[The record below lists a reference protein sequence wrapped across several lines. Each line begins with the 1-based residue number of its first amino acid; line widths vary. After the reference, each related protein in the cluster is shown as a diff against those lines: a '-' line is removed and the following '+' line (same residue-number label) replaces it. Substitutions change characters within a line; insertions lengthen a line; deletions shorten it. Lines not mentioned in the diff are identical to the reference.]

1 MISRRSALA
10 IAARLSVVGLSA
22 LALASCGK
30 APSTPASKDTVVFS
44 ILSTESAQN
53 MEGYWKPIL
62 TDMEK
67 QTGLK
72 VKPFFSS
79 NYSSLI
85 VAMGAKQT
93 DLGWFSN
100 QSGLEAVRRSGG
112 EVFARTFDPSGTD
125 GYKSV
130 IIVPADS
137 KLTLEGLL
145 KCDKTLNFG
154 IGDKKS
160 TSGTLAP
167 MTYVFIPAGKKPENC
182 FKTVLSASH
191 DANLAAVANHKL
203 DASTNNTTAL
213 RLNAARS
220 DNKTGK
226 VKVIWESPTLPE
238 DPIVW
243 RKDLD
248 PVIKEKLRQFFLTY
262 GQGDTPEAATQ
273 RANLAKLSMGGFKPA
288 DDSHLLVVRE
298 MEALEGLGLARE
310 TGDQAKIAA
319 AQKTLDG
326 IKAERLAAEG
336 KAGLVAP
343 AAPVAN

>member
-1 MISRRSALA
+1 MTSPRMIHRRLIAGLGLAAL
-10 IAARLSVVGLSA
+10 
-22 LALASCGK
+22 LALAGCGEK
-30 APSTPASKDTVVFS
+30 KTVTPVAKDTIVFS

-53 MEGYWKPIL
+53 MESYWKPIL
-62 TDMEK
+62 ADMEAS
-67 QTGLK
+67 TGMK

-93 DLGWFSN
+93 DVGWFSN

-137 KLTLEGLL
+137 KLTVEGLL
-145 KCDKTLNFG
+145 KCDRTLNFG

-167 MTYVFIPAGKKPENC
+167 MTYLFIPANKKPETC
-182 FKTVLSASH
+182 FKAVLSASH
-191 DANLAAVANHKL
+191 DANLFAVANHKL

-213 RLNAARS
+213 KLNAFKGSAQAS
-220 DNKTGK
+220 K

-262 GQGDTPEAATQ
+262 GQGDTPAAAQQ
-273 RANLAKLSMGGFKPA
+273 RKNLERLSMGGFKPA
-288 DDSHLLVVRE
+288 DDTHLLVVRE
-298 MEALEGLGLARE
+298 MEALENVGLARE
-310 TGDQAKIAA
+310 AGDPAKLAA
-319 AQKTLDG
+319 AEKVLAG
-326 IKAERLAAEG
+326 IKAERVAAEG
-336 KAGLVAP
+336 KAGL
-343 AAPVAN
+343 AAPVN

>member
-1 MISRRSALA
+1 MIRRSLF
-10 IAARLSVVGLSA
+10 IAAAAAMALSA
-22 LALASCGK
+22 CSPK
-30 APSTPASKDTVVFS
+30 PAAEGPKDTIVFS

-53 MEGYWKPIL
+53 MESYWKPIL
-62 TDMEK
+62 VDMEK

-85 VAMGAKQT
+85 VAMGADQT
-93 DLGWFSN
+93 DVGWFSN

-137 KLTLEGLL
+137 KLTLADLL
-145 KCDKTLNFG
+145 KCDKTLDFG

-167 MTYVFIPAGKKPENC
+167 MTYVFIPAGKKPDTC

-191 DANLAAVANHKL
+191 DANLFAVANKKL
-203 DASTNNTTAL
+203 DAATNNTTAL
-213 RLNAARS
+213 RLN
-220 DNKTGK
+220 DNRGGAQSNKI
-226 VKVIWESPTLPE
+226 KVIWESPTLPE
-238 DPIVW
+238 DPIIW

-248 PVIKEKLRQFFLTY
+248 PVVKEKVRQFFLTY
-262 GQGDTPEAATQ
+262 GQGDTPEAAQQ
-273 RANLAKLSMGGFKPA
+273 RANLAKLSMGGFLAA
-288 DDSHLLVVRE
+288 DDTHLLVVRE
-298 MEALEGLGLARE
+298 MEALEQFGLAKE
-310 TGDQAKIAA
+310 TGDAAKIAA
-319 AQKTLDG
+319 AQKALDG
-326 IKAERLAAEG
+326 VKAERVAAEG
-336 KAGLVAP
+336 KAGLPAP
-343 AAPVAN
+343 AN

>member
-1 MISRRSALA
+1 MIRRRLITALGA
-10 IAARLSVVGLSA
+10 GLGLAAV
-22 LALASCGK
+22 LALAGCGEDK
-30 APSTPASKDTVVFS
+30 AAAPVAKDTIVFS

-53 MEGYWKPIL
+53 MESYWKPIL
-62 TDMEK
+62 ADMEK
-67 QTGLK
+67 STGMK

-93 DLGWFSN
+93 DVGWFSN

-137 KLTLEGLL
+137 KLTVEGLL
-145 KCDKTLNFG
+145 KCDKSLDFG
-154 IGDKKS
+154 LGDKKS

-167 MTYVFIPAGKKPENC
+167 MTYLFIPANKKPETC

-191 DANLAAVANHKL
+191 DANLFAVANHKL
-203 DASTNNTTAL
+203 DAATNNSTAL
-213 RLNAARS
+213 RLNTYAKGGAQA
-220 DNKTGK
+220 NK

-248 PVIKEKLRQFFLTY
+248 PVVKEKLRQFFLTY
-262 GQGDTPEAATQ
+262 AQGDTPVAAQQ
-273 RANLAKLSMGGFKPA
+273 RKNLARLSMGGFKPA
-288 DDSHLLVVRE
+288 DDTHLLVVRE
-298 MEALEGLGLARE
+298 MEALEQVGLARE
-310 TGDQAKIAA
+310 AGDPAKLAA
-319 AQKTLDG
+319 TEKTLAG
-326 IKAERLAAEG
+326 IRAERVIAEG
-336 KAGLVAP
+336 KAGI
-343 AAPVAN
+343 AAPVN

>member
-1 MISRRSALA
+1 MISRPVISKF
-10 IAARLSVVGLSA
+10 AAGLGLVAA
-22 LALASCGK
+22 LALAGCGEK
-30 APSTPASKDTVVFS
+30 KTPAPVAKDTIVFS

-62 TDMEK
+62 ADMEAS
-67 QTGLK
+67 TGMK

-93 DLGWFSN
+93 DVGWFSN

-130 IIVPADS
+130 IIVPVDS
-137 KLTLEGLL
+137 NLTVEGLL

-167 MTYVFIPAGKKPENC
+167 MTYLFIPANKKPETC

-191 DANLAAVANHKL
+191 DANLFAVANKKL
-203 DASTNNTTAL
+203 DAATNNSTAL
-213 RLNAARS
+213 SLNRLAKGGAQAN
-220 DNKTGK
+220 K

-248 PVIKEKLRQFFLTY
+248 PVVKEKLRQFFLTY
-262 GQGDTPEAATQ
+262 GQGDTPVAAQQ
-273 RANLAKLSMGGFKPA
+273 RANLKRLSMGGFKAA

-298 MEALEGLGLARE
+298 MEALENVGLARE
-310 TGDQAKIAA
+310 AGDAAKLAA
-319 AQKTLDG
+319 AEKTLAG
-326 IKAERLAAEG
+326 IKAERVVAEG
-336 KAGLVAP
+336 KAGL
-343 AAPVAN
+343 AAPVN

>member
-1 MISRRSALA
+1 MIRRHFTASLGLGLGLAAAL
-10 IAARLSVVGLSA
+10 V
-22 LALASCGK
+22 LAGCSEKKVEAPK
-30 APSTPASKDTVVFS
+30 AKDTIVFS

-53 MEGYWKPIL
+53 MQSYWDPIL
-62 TDMEK
+62 VDMEK
-67 QTGLK
+67 STGMK

-93 DLGWFSN
+93 DVGWFSN
-100 QSGLEAVRRSGG
+100 ASGLEAVRRSDG

-137 KLTLEGLL
+137 KLTVEGLL

-167 MTYVFIPAGKKPENC
+167 MTYLFIPANKKPETC
-182 FKTVLSASH
+182 FKTVRSASH
-191 DANLAAVANHKL
+191 DANLFAVANHQI
-203 DASTNNTTAL
+203 DASTNNSTAL
-213 RLNAARS
+213 RLNEYAKGGAQA
-220 DNKTGK
+220 KK

-248 PVIKEKLRQFFLTY
+248 PVVKEKLRQFFLTY
-262 GQGDTPEAATQ
+262 GQGDTPAAAQQ
-273 RANLAKLSMGGFKPA
+273 RKNLERLSMGGFKPA
-288 DDSHLLVVRE
+288 DDTHLLVVRE
-298 MEALEGLGLARE
+298 MEALEQVGLARE
-310 TGDQAKIAA
+310 SGDKAKLDAA
-319 AQKTLDG
+319 EKNMADIKTQR
-326 IKAERLAAEG
+326 IAAEG
-336 KAGLVAP
+336 KAGVAAP
-343 AAPVAN
+343 AN

>member
-1 MISRRSALA
+1 MIRRSLIAGLGLIALSL
-10 IAARLSVVGLSA
+10 AA
-22 LALASCGK
+22 CGENNK
-30 APSTPASKDTVVFS
+30 AAPAPKDTIVFS

-53 MEGYWKPIL
+53 MESYWKPIL
-62 TDMEK
+62 ADMETS
-67 QTGLK
+67 TGMK

-93 DLGWFSN
+93 DVGWFSN

-130 IIVPADS
+130 IIVPVDS

-145 KCDKTLNFG
+145 KCDKTLDFG

-167 MTYVFIPAGKKPENC
+167 MTYLFIPANKKPETC

-191 DANLAAVANHKL
+191 DANLFAVANHKL
-203 DASTNNTTAL
+203 DAATNNSTAL
-213 RLNAARS
+213 RLNTYAKGGAQA
-220 DNKTGK
+220 KK
-226 VKVIWESPTLPE
+226 IKVIWESPTLPE

-248 PVIKEKLRQFFLTY
+248 PVVKEKLRQFFLTY
-262 GQGDTPEAATQ
+262 GQGDTPAAAQQ
-273 RANLAKLSMGGFKPA
+273 RLNLKRLSMGGFKAA
-288 DDSHLLVVRE
+288 DNSHLLVVRE
-298 MEALEGLGLARE
+298 MEALEQVGLARE
-310 TGDQAKIAA
+310 AGDPAKLAA
-319 AQKTLDG
+319 AEKNLAG
-326 IKAERLAAEG
+326 IKAERVVAEG
-336 KAGLVAP
+336 KAGV
-343 AAPVAN
+343 AAPVN

>member
-1 MISRRSALA
+1 MIRRSLF
-10 IAARLSVVGLSA
+10 IAAAATLALSA
-22 LALASCGK
+22 CSPKPVAEG
-30 APSTPASKDTVVFS
+30 SKDTIVFS

-53 MEGYWKPIL
+53 MESYWKPIL
-62 TDMEK
+62 ADMEK
-67 QTGLK
+67 QTGMK

-85 VAMGAKQT
+85 VAMAADQT
-93 DLGWFSN
+93 DVGWFSN

-137 KLTLEGLL
+137 KLTLQDLL
-145 KCDKTLNFG
+145 KCDKTLDFG

-167 MTYVFIPAGKKPENC
+167 MTYVFIPAGKKPDTC

-191 DANLAAVANHKL
+191 DANLFAVANKKL
-203 DASTNNTTAL
+203 DAATNNTTAL
-213 RLNAARS
+213 RLNGDRGAAQL
-220 DNKTGK
+220 NK

-243 RKDLD
+243 RKTLD
-248 PVIKEKLRQFFLTY
+248 PVTKEKVRQFFLTY
-262 GQGDTPEAATQ
+262 GQGDTPAAAQQ
-273 RANLAKLSMGGFKPA
+273 RANLAKLSMGGFLAA
-288 DDSHLLVVRE
+288 DDTHLLVVRE
-298 MEALEGLGLARE
+298 MEALEQFGLAKE
-310 TGDQAKIAA
+310 TGDAAKIAA

-326 IKAERLAAEG
+326 VKAERLAAEG
-336 KAGLVAP
+336 KAGLPAP
-343 AAPVAN
+343 AN

>member
-1 MISRRSALA
+1 MIRRTLIAGLGLVALT
-10 IAARLSVVGLSA
+10 LT
-22 LALASCGK
+22 SCGDK
-30 APSTPASKDTVVFS
+30 PKTPAAKDTITFS

-62 TDMEK
+62 ADMETS
-67 QTGLK
+67 TGMK

-93 DLGWFSN
+93 DVGWFSN
-100 QSGLEAVRRSGG
+100 QSGLEAVRRSDG

-137 KLTLEGLL
+137 KLTVEGLL

-167 MTYVFIPAGKKPENC
+167 MTYLFIPANKKPETC

-191 DANLAAVANHKL
+191 DANLFAVANHKL

-213 RLNAARS
+213 KLNAFKGNAQS
-220 DNKTGK
+220 GK

-248 PVIKEKLRQFFLTY
+248 PVVKEKLRQFFLTY
-262 GQGDTPEAATQ
+262 GQGDTPVAAQQ
-273 RANLAKLSMGGFKPA
+273 RKNLARLSMGGFKAA
-288 DDSHLLVVRE
+288 DNSHLLVVRE
-298 MEALEGLGLARE
+298 MEALENVGLARE
-310 TGDQAKIAA
+310 AGDPAKLAA
-319 AQKTLDG
+319 AEKTLAG
-326 IKAERLAAEG
+326 IKAERVIADG
-336 KAGLVAP
+336 KAGVAAP
-343 AAPVAN
+343 AN